1 MIFNNPMTHLEL
13 GIFGENHARDFLLAK
28 GYRILASNFRCGK
41 LELDLVCEKD
51 NKLVVV
57 EVKTRETAEIG
68 EPWRAVT
75 RTKQKQIIKASNFYI
90 EQHNVQLETQFDVIS
105 IVHNS
110 FRTELEHIED
120 AFSP

>member
-1 MIFNNPMTHLEL
+1 MTQQEL
-13 GIFGENHARDFLLAK
+13 GIWGESHARDFLAAK
-28 GYRILASNFRCGK
+28 GYKILASNFRFGK
-41 LELDLVCEKD
+41 LELDLVCEFN

-57 EVKTRETAEIG
+57 EVKTRQTAEIG

-75 RTKQKQIIKASNFYI
+75 RGKQRQIIKASNFYI
-90 EQHNVQLETQFDVIS
+90 EQHDVHLETQFDVVS

-120 AFSP
+120 AFGP

>member
-1 MIFNNPMTHLEL
+1 MTQQEL
-13 GIFGENHARDFLLAK
+13 GIWGENHAREFLAAK
-28 GYRILASNFRCGK
+28 GYKILAGNFRFGK
-41 LELDLVCEKD
+41 LELDLVCEFN

-57 EVKTRETAEIG
+57 EVKTRQTAEIG

-75 RTKQKQIIKASNFYI
+75 RGKQRQIIRASNFYI
-90 EQHNVQLETQFDVIS
+90 EQHNVHLETQFDVIS

-120 AFSP
+120 AFGP